1 MKIQDIYDRYD
12 IMPNLR
18 EHQLRV
24 AAIVKYICSHF
35 PKKLSDEKELIAASL
50 LHDIGN
56 IIKFDL
62 DSGTVP
68 LAPED
73 IQYWKK
79 VQRQYID
86 KYGTDEHKASAL
98 IVKELGVSQR
108 IVELVGEQNFTHLCE
123 YVAMKDLALVTL
135 FYADSR
141 VAPFGVTTITE
152 RQENFKKRYEGRK
165 DYFAAVHQEE
175 RKKYLVCLSELEKR
189 ILAYANISEQDITNE
204 SIAPLIAELQT
215 FDIELAS

>member
-1 MKIQDIYDRYD
+1 MKIQEIYDRYD

-24 AAIVKYICSHF
+24 TAVVLYICSHF
-35 PKKLSDEKELIAASL
+35 PEKLSDQKELIAASL
-50 LHDIGN
+50 LHDMGN

-62 DSGTVP
+62 DLGIILLTS
-68 LAPED
+68 EE

-79 VQRQYID
+79 IQQHYID
-86 KYGTDEHKASAL
+86 TYGKDEHKASTL
-98 IVKELGVSQR
+98 IVKELGVSPR
-108 IVELVGEQNFTHLCE
+108 VVELVGEQNFTHLCE

-135 FYADSR
+135 FYADCR
-141 VAPFGVTTITE
+141 VAPFGITTITE

-175 RKKYLVCLSELEKR
+175 RKKYLACLAELEKR
-189 ILAYANISEQDITNE
+189 ILAYANISENDISEE
-204 SIAPLIAELQT
+204 SIAPFIKELQT
-215 FDIELAS
+215 WDIELAS